1 MTAVVTPLVLRDGIA
16 EALWAHVR
24 AQDLAEVCVYLGLEP
39 QGEYENPFDSKR
51 GYVRGRLLTK
61 SLDELTELARKVVAQ
76 FGDEDLA
83 KVLERLGV
91 YGVAGDLKNL
101 IFAANGPKPRIVLR
115 DAINNVIEIVE
126 NAERCLVYD
135 RPLAEHGLTWGELV
149 DWWMERCRST
159 VTRQEAARALYTR
172 LSQSLA
178 NEAERFFFRTYC
190 ARYARFDGA
199 TFPAL
204 VPQVY
209 LHYDPYVRSQ
219 LGDQP
224 GQLKRQRMDFLLLLP
239 RRARVVLE
247 IDGVQHYADD
257 GAPSPRRYA
266 EMVSEDRALQLAR
279 YEVYRFGGQELAAG
293 RGGAAGM
300 LNSFFDRLLTLHPAI

>member
-1 MTAVVTPLVLRDGIA
+1 MS
-16 EALWAHVR
+16 
-24 AQDLAEVCVYLGLEP
+24 
-39 QGEYENPFDSKR
+39 FDSKR

>member
-1 MTAVVTPLVLRDGIA
+1 MSAVVTPLVLRDAIA

-83 KVLERLGV
+83 KVLERLGAHS
-91 YGVAGDLKNL
+91 VAGDLKNL

-239 RRARVVLE
+239 QRARVVLE

-266 EMVSEDRALQLAR
+266 EMVSEDRALRLAR
-279 YEVYRFGGQELAAG
+279 YEVYRFGGQELAAD
-293 RGGAAGM
+293 RVGAAGM

>member
-1 MTAVVTPLVLRDGIA
+1 VLRDGIA

>member
-1 MTAVVTPLVLRDGIA
+1 M
-16 EALWAHVR
+16 
-24 AQDLAEVCVYLGLEP
+24 
-39 QGEYENPFDSKR
+39 
-51 GYVRGRLLTK
+51 
-61 SLDELTELARKVVAQ
+61 DEFTELARKVVAQ

-83 KVLERLGV
+83 AKVLERLGAH
-91 YGVAGDLKNL
+91 GVAGDLKNL

-115 DAINNVIEIVE
+115 DAIEIVE

-204 VPQVY
+204 GPQVY

-224 GQLKRQRMDFLLLLP
+224 GQLKRQRMDFLLLLA

-247 IDGVQHYADD
+247 IDGVQHCADD

-266 EMVSEDRALQLAR
+266 EMVSEDRALRLAR

-293 RGGAAGM
+293 RVGAAGM

>member
-1 MTAVVTPLVLRDGIA
+1 MTAVVTPLVLRDAIA

-76 FGDEDLA
+76 FGDDDLA

>member
-1 MTAVVTPLVLRDGIA
+1 MTAVVTPLVLRDAIA

-83 KVLERLGV
+83 KALERLGV